1 MISGRRIYW
10 GLTKGQDYLDAL
22 FYARLSQIVV
32 SQQEKAIAR
41 IKLNSTDVALQ
52 TKPLYR

>member
-41 IKLNSTDVALQ
+41 IKLNSADVALQ